1 MFLLTLAICFI
12 LRLRFPT
19 GSSITRILRRRY
31 GNPVVLIF
39 RKFEKANYK
48 LKKCRADLSFLN
60 ECQLNKLYPN
70 FLKFKLWK
78 KDYSFDKACRN
89 FQDHLLKLEIKSKTK
104 EECRIK
110 HDLDEVTDD
119 LKQKV
124 SWLDWNHLLCFVDRI
139 NDKKIDTVERVH
151 QRKLFNLGL
160 EKERETLDP
169 DCVVFNFSTVR
180 LSEQLKSVLARG
192 LRYAIPPN
200 KLNLAQFL
208 LPFEKL
214 LRSLHSHNT
223 SSNCRQGVNYV
234 KTYIK
239 NVAFSTYYSFNP
251 SKVQQ
256 NLSSD
261 DLESLKCLAKNKD
274 VIITRPDKGQGVV
287 LLDKTD
293 YIDKVLH
300 ILSDCTK
307 FVEIKDACLPLIL
320 KAEDRLNRLL
330 RKFKELKIISD
341 VIYST
346 LYASGSV
353 PGILYGL
360 PKVHKPGLPMRPILS
375 AIGTLNYNISKY
387 FIPIL
392 KPLTTNQYTIKDT
405 FTFVKTLLDI
415 QNANDFVMASFD
427 VSNLFTNVPLNE
439 TINIIL
445 ELLFHERDNV
455 NGMNKNQF
463 KSLLE
468 IATNDILFYF
478 NGKLYKQ
485 IDGVAMG
492 SPLGPTLA
500 NIFMSYYEE
509 KWLQE
514 CPQDFKPS
522 YYYRYVDDTFLLF
535 RSSNH
540 IKKFLEFLNSRHQ
553 NIKFT
558 CEIENNNS
566 LPFLDVNIRKMDN
579 TFTTSVYHKPT
590 YTGLTTRYDSFIP
603 SKYKD
608 NLISTLIYRAFHIS
622 KDFFIMAKE
631 FDFIK
636 DILRKN
642 GYPLFHIENVIRKTL
657 NCLLTKKPQCL
668 TVPKDLIVLKLP
680 YLGNMSHSLS
690 KNLMKLIR
698 SNYSTVEIRVI
709 FTNIN
714 SIGKF
719 FSFKDRIPV
728 SLRSSIVYHYK
739 CGSCNA
745 SYIGKTSRNL
755 SLRIDEHKGISF
767 RTKRPLKSPM
777 QSAIREHS
785 SNHDHPILNENF
797 QILDNSNL
805 SNNLDILESVWI
817 WKKRPTLNEYLSST
831 DIEILK

>member
-223 SSNCRQGVNYV
+223 SSNCRQGINYV

-239 NVAFSTYYSFNP
+239 NTAFSTYYSFNP

-256 NLSSD
+256 NLSCD

-300 ILSDCTK
+300 ILSNCTK
-307 FVEIKDACLPLIL
+307 FVEIKDACLPFIL
-320 KAEDRLNRLL
+320 KAEDRL
-330 RKFKELKIISD
+330 
-341 VIYST
+341 
-346 LYASGSV
+346 
-353 PGILYGL
+353 
-360 PKVHKPGLPMRPILS
+360 
-375 AIGTLNYNISKY
+375 
-387 FIPIL
+387 
-392 KPLTTNQYTIKDT
+392 
-405 FTFVKTLLDI
+405 
-415 QNANDFVMASFD
+415 
-427 VSNLFTNVPLNE
+427 
-439 TINIIL
+439 
-445 ELLFHERDNV
+445 
-455 NGMNKNQF
+455 
-463 KSLLE
+463 
-468 IATNDILFYF
+468 
-478 NGKLYKQ
+478 
-485 IDGVAMG
+485 
-492 SPLGPTLA
+492 
-500 NIFMSYYEE
+500 
-509 KWLQE
+509 
-514 CPQDFKPS
+514 
-522 YYYRYVDDTFLLF
+522 
-535 RSSNH
+535 
-540 IKKFLEFLNSRHQ
+540 
-553 NIKFT
+553 
-558 CEIENNNS
+558 
-566 LPFLDVNIRKMDN
+566 
-579 TFTTSVYHKPT
+579 
-590 YTGLTTRYDSFIP
+590 TG
-603 SKYKD
+603 
-608 NLISTLIYRAFHIS
+608 H
-622 KDFFIMAKE
+622 
-631 FDFIK
+631 
-636 DILRKN
+636 
-642 GYPLFHIENVIRKTL
+642 
-657 NCLLTKKPQCL
+657 
-668 TVPKDLIVLKLP
+668 
-680 YLGNMSHSLS
+680 
-690 KNLMKLIR
+690 
-698 SNYSTVEIRVI
+698 
-709 FTNIN
+709 
-714 SIGKF
+714 
-719 FSFKDRIPV
+719 
-728 SLRSSIVYHYK
+728 
-739 CGSCNA
+739 
-745 SYIGKTSRNL
+745 
-755 SLRIDEHKGISF
+755 
-767 RTKRPLKSPM
+767 
-777 QSAIREHS
+777 
-785 SNHDHPILNENF
+785 
-797 QILDNSNL
+797 
-805 SNNLDILESVWI
+805 
-817 WKKRPTLNEYLSST
+817 
-831 DIEILK
+831 